1 MLPLPSVE
9 RVRLATLE
17 DLHRISIVAAA
28 AFFWSPTFR
37 FQRPRYNDFPLDTI
51 ASYLVEYKAAIKD
64 PACAVLVAEDVLE
77 EDEAKDVYEA
87 LRFAYGPKSPRQKGI
102 VGVCSLSL
110 KPNSYY
116 IGHCQPGSKLL
127 GAACS
132 ETDMTSNTEAAH
144 LGLAWQDEVRNLK
157 RDQCAAALEVY
168 NMITGTAKLEHLAG
182 KMRLS
187 TLAVAPSYWRRGH
200 ASRLVSFCTQLA
212 DLDDAVLGVSATP
225 KGQIIVEKAGF
236 KQREITHVTRLVAHE
251 QQACQGSSDAAEVTL
266 WIGVRLP
273 GGRSPSSSIG
283 SWSGSPTDS
292 Q

>member
-1 MLPLPSVE
+1 MLPFPSVE

-37 FQRPRYNDFPLDTI
+37 FQRPRYNDFALDTI

-87 LRFAYGPKSPRQKGI
+87 LRFAFGPKSQHQKGI

-116 IGHCQPGSKLL
+116 IGHCQPESKLL
-127 GAACS
+127 GAARS
-132 ETDMTSNTEAAH
+132 KTDMTSNTDGAH
-144 LGLAWQDEVRNLK
+144 LELARQDEVRNLK

-168 NMITGTAKLEHLAG
+168 NMITGPAKLEYAQSW
-182 KMRLS
+182 LS
-187 TLAVAPSYWRRGH
+187 
-200 ASRLVSFCTQLA
+200 
-212 DLDDAVLGVSATP
+212 
-225 KGQIIVEKAGF
+225 
-236 KQREITHVTRLVAHE
+236 
-251 QQACQGSSDAAEVTL
+251 
-266 WIGVRLP
+266 
-273 GGRSPSSSIG
+273 
-283 SWSGSPTDS
+283 
-292 Q
+292 